1 MTGTMLAMERMP
13 GNPNGGVIIN
23 TGSMASFLPADIQE
37 STSYHVSKHGV
48 LALTKSLGTK
58 AIYKEKKVRIASIC
72 PFFVSTDI
80 IKADEEIYSLVK
92 KELGE
97 SHIMSVE
104 YVAEAFIKLVEEEGN
119 NGSALCVFPHVRP
132 FYWPIFA
139 WGPLYWLLG
148 NALLGRLIGIK
159 VVTNKLHFMCLC
171 LTLMFLYILYSLIK
185 Y

>member
-1 MTGTMLAMERMP
+1 MNGAMLAMERIAT
-13 GNPNGGVIIN
+13 NPNGGVIIN
-23 TGSMASFLPADIQE
+23 TGSMASFLPADIE
-37 STSYHVSKHGV
+37 DSTSYHVTKHGV

-58 AIYKEKKVRIASIC
+58 EIYKQKKIRVASIC

-97 SHIMSVE
+97 RHIMSVE
-104 YVAEAFIKLVEEEGN
+104 YVAEAFIQLVEDEGN

-148 NALLGRLIGIK
+148 NALLARLLGLK
-159 VVTNKLHFMCLC
+159 VVTNAFHFMCLC
-171 LTLMFLYILYSLIK
+171 LTLLGFYFVFSCF
-185 Y
+185 